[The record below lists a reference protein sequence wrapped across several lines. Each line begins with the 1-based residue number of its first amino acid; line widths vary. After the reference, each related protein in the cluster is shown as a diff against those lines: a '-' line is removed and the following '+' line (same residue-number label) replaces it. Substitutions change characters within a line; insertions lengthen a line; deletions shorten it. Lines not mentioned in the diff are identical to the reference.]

1 MNDAERSRLADISL
15 LLCLKQACIWEARA
29 RKAGN
34 VHPDANFEDL
44 TYQHFVS
51 SGYVSSRALVAA
63 LNEPLGSSILRA
75 IRATR
80 GSVPTNTN
88 LGIVLLL
95 APLSKIQGEHLRAGV
110 RDVLA
115 HTTIEDSEQVFEA
128 IRIASPGG
136 LGEAKEQDV
145 RDTPTLPLRD
155 IMALAADRDLIARQY
170 ANGFQDVFDLGV
182 PALLDGWARFGEI
195 EPAIQHCQLVW
206 LANHPDS
213 LILRKRGPEIAE
225 VASRQASAILE
236 LGSIGTLAGREAYAE
251 FDGWLRADGHA
262 RNPGT
267 TADLIAACL
276 FVAFRER
283 TISLGSSLLPEAL
296 P

>member
-1 MNDAERSRLADISL
+1 MKESL
-15 LLCLKQACIWEARA
+15 HPGRKIAALLVYLKQACICEARA

-34 VHPDANFEDL
+34 VHPEASFEDL

-51 SGYVSSRALVAA
+51 SGYVTSMALVAA
-63 LNEPLGSSILRA
+63 LNEPLGSSVLRA

-80 GSVPTNTN
+80 SSIATNTN

-95 APLSKIQGEHLRAGV
+95 TPLSKVEGGDLQTGV
-110 RDVLA
+110 REVLA
-115 HTTIEDSEQVFEA
+115 KTTVEDSEKVFEA

-145 RDTPTLPLRD
+145 RNTPTLPLRE
-155 IMALAADRDLIARQY
+155 IMASAADRDLIARQY

-182 PALLDGWARFGEI
+182 PALLDGWARFGEM

-206 LANHPDS
+206 LANHSDS
-213 LILRKRGPEIAE
+213 LILRKRGPEIASK
-225 VASRQASAILE
+225 ASRQAAVILE
-236 LGSIGTLAGREAYAE
+236 LGSVGTPAGRAAYSE
-251 FDGWLRADGHA
+251 FDRWLRADGHA

-283 TISLGSSLLPEAL
+283 TIPLGSRLLPDAI
-296 P
+296 

>member
-1 MNDAERSRLADISL
+1 MNSLEVTGPSDIRLHTCL
-15 LLCLKQACIWEARA
+15 LHACVFEASA

-34 VHPDANFEDL
+34 VHPEASFDDL
-44 TYQHFVS
+44 TFRDFVLS
-51 SGYVSSRALVAA
+51 AAEASTSLVDSRKKR
-63 LNEPLGSSILRA
+63 LGESILQA

-80 GSVPTNTN
+80 EVVPSNTN

-95 APLSKIQGEHLRAGV
+95 APLSKVKHDDLRVGPGEMLSK
-110 RDVLA
+110 
-115 HTTIEDSEQVFEA
+115 TTIKDSEHVFEA

-145 RDTPTLPLRD
+145 RDTPTLPLRE

-170 ANGFQDVFDLGV
+170 ANGFQDVFELGV
-182 PALLDGWARFGEI
+182 PALLDGWNRFGDM

-213 LILRKRGPEIAE
+213 LIVRKRGIE
-225 VASRQASAILE
+225 VAQEASRQAAAILE
-236 LGSIGTLAGREAYAE
+236 LGSVGTPAGLEAYAE
-251 FDGWLRADGHA
+251 FDRWLRADGHA

-283 TISLGSSLLPEAL
+283 TIPSGSMLMPNT
-296 P
+296 

>member
-1 MNDAERSRLADISL
+1 MVDLSL
-15 LLCLKQACIWEARA
+15 LLCLKQACAWEARA

-34 VHPDANFEDL
+34 VHPEASFKDL
-44 TYQHFVS
+44 NYQHFVT
-51 SGYVSSRALVAA
+51 SGLLTSRALVEDR
-63 LNEPLGSSILRA
+63 NRPLGSSILRA
-75 IRATR
+75 VRATLMK
-80 GSVPTNTN
+80 VPTNTN

-95 APLSKIQGEHLRAGV
+95 APLSKVEGDDLRTGV
-110 RDVLA
+110 REVLEK
-115 HTTIEDSEQVFEA
+115 TTIEDSEQVFKA

-145 RDTPTLPLRD
+145 RNTPTLPLRE

-170 ANGFQDVFDLGV
+170 ANGFQDVFELGV
-182 PALLDGWARFGEI
+182 PALLDGWNRFGDMEA
-195 EPAIQHCQLVW
+195 AIQHCQLVW

-213 LILRKRGPEIAE
+213 LIVRKRGIE
-225 VASRQASAILE
+225 VAQEASRLARAILE
-236 LGSIGTLAGREAYAE
+236 LGSVGTPAGREAYAE
-251 FDGWLRADGHA
+251 FDRWLRADGHA

-283 TISLGSSLLPEAL
+283 TIPLGSS
-296 P
+296 